1 MCHYYNDFMGS
12 FRVHVF
18 SLQRLVDCHDK
29 VKKLLKIHRP
39 LELSMGMSGDYEHA
53 VSIKCFVTTFLCC
66 KLA

>member
-1 MCHYYNDFMGS
+1 MF
-12 FRVHVF
+12 VF

-53 VSIKCFVTTFLCC
+53 VSTKCRVITLEN
-66 KLA
+66 LPHYIWPL